1 MAERVL
7 RLVANVDVRAFK
19 LDPTDGYL
27 LSRIDGR
34 LGTRGLALETGLPE
48 DVVERSLEKLE
59 TLGIAEPVDGPPRPR
74 ANVPAKAAPAAPAP
88 AAPAPEPP
96 KPPIALEPPPA
107 REPPKAHPNDP
118 PRARIAPEK
127 ATTRYPR
134 VNTPPRTAPVAS
146 VFSRPTFRP
155 AAPFGAPTPMPT
167 SAPPPPPAAMP
178 TPPPIVTTT
187 EPFDVA
193 LGGPKYDARELDEE
207 VDLTV
212 EQKRKIL
219 DLYYRLDD
227 LDHFTALGLTR
238 DADKKA
244 VKRAY
249 FELAALLHP
258 DRYFK
263 KNLGTFKAKMEV
275 VFDRV
280 TDAHDTLADRDKR
293 AIYEAQLAREPT
305 TQGMEVLLERAL
317 EEARRTSS
325 APPHPAVSAIPPPPR
340 VSSLPPERARSVM
353 PAAPSSIP
361 VQPPGPLSAEELQ
374 ARRQALARKLL
385 GSRPSAPPSAE
396 GAIPASQRPA
406 AGGVA
411 GSYAPADA
419 VEALKRRYT
428 ERAEGIA
435 VAQARAHFERA
446 ERALEQG
453 DIATASA
460 SFRAAAELSPNDP
473 EALARAE
480 QLRREAEEA
489 ILASAVQ
496 KADQEEK
503 AGHHLQAARAW
514 EKVAKIRVNDAYA
527 HDKVARLY
535 LKAEDVNLHDAAE
548 HAKKAVQLEPRK
560 VDFHVTLAEVYLRA
574 GLKTSARKAAETGL
588 LVAPDHGELRT
599 LLKRTEKT

>member
-34 LGTRGLALETGLPE
+34 LGTRGLSLETGLPE

-59 TLGIAEPVDGPPRPR
+59 TLGIAEPVDGSPR
-74 ANVPAKAAPAAPAP
+74 ARAQAPAKAAPITPNDPPKAPRAHDPPKAP
-88 AAPAPEPP
+88 AAPTHEAPRG
-96 KPPIALEPPPA
+96 A
-107 REPPKAHPNDP
+107 RA
-118 PRARIAPEK
+118 
-127 ATTRYPR
+127 
-134 VNTPPRTAPVAS
+134 NTPPRTAPAKVAS
-146 VFSRPTFRP
+146 VFSRPTVRP
-155 AAPFGAPTPMPT
+155 AAPLGAPTPV
-167 SAPPPPPAAMP
+167 PASMP
-178 TPPPIVTTT
+178 TPPPAARPTPPVAATTMS
-187 EPFDVA
+187 FDDLA
-193 LGGPKYDARELDEE
+193 LGGPKYDPRELEE
-207 VDLTV
+207 DVDLTV

-263 KNLGTFKAKMEV
+263 KNLGSFKAKMEV

-280 TDAHDTLADRDKR
+280 TDAHDTLTDRDR
-293 AIYEAQLAREPT
+293 RVTYEAQLAREPT

-325 APPHPAVSAIPPPPR
+325 VPPNPGISAIPPPPR
-340 VSSLPPERARSVM
+340 ASSSPPERDLRARSVM

-361 VQPPGPLSAEELQ
+361 VQPGPVSPEELQ
-374 ARRQALARKLL
+374 ARREALARKLL
-385 GSRPSAPPSAE
+385 GVRHSAPPSSE
-396 GAIPASQRPA
+396 GAIRASQMPGA
-406 AGGVA
+406 ANA
-411 GSYAPADA
+411 YAPSDA
-419 VEALKRRYT
+419 VEALKRRYV

-473 EALARAE
+473 EAAARAE
-480 QLRREAEEA
+480 EIRREAEEA
-489 ILASAVQ
+489 ILANAAKQ
-496 KADQEEK
+496 ADEDEK
-503 AGHHLQAARAW
+503 AGRHLQAARAW
-514 EKVAKIRVNDAYA
+514 EKVAKIRVNDPYA
-527 HDKVARLY
+527 HAKVARLF
-535 LKAEDVNLHDAAE
+535 LKAEDVNLHEAAE
-548 HAKKAVQLEPRK
+548 HAKKAVQIDPRN

-588 LVAPDHGELRT
+588 TVAPDHAELRT
-599 LLKRTEKT
+599 LLKRTEKA